1 MMSGEKIYDVII
13 AGAGPAGMSAAVY
26 ASRANLSTLM
36 LEKGVPGGQMMNTEE
51 IENYPGYD
59 HILGPDLSVKMFE
72 HAQKF
77 GAEYQYAE
85 ILDVEDQEEYKLV
98 KTTNGE
104 YKTKAFIIA
113 TGSSPRKL
121 GVPGEDQFT
130 GRGVSWCAVCDG
142 AFFKNKEVVVVGGGD
157 SAVEEAIFLTRFAN
171 KVTVIHRRNEFR
183 AQKII
188 QDRLFANPKISVV
201 WDSVVKEIHGE
212 NKVTKVVIENV
223 KNNEVS
229 ELPADGVF
237 IYVGA
242 DPISKPFLSLGV
254 TNESGYIPTD
264 ELMRTRVEGVYAA
277 GDIREKTLRQ
287 IITAAN
293 DGSQAAITAQHYI
306 ENLNERIKHSA
317 GV

>member
-1 MMSGEKIYDVII
+1 MSGEKIYDLII

-85 ILDVEDQEEYKLV
+85 ILDVEDKGEYKLV

-104 YKTKAFIIA
+104 YKSKAFIIA
-113 TGSSPRKL
+113 TGSSPRRL
-121 GVPGEDQFT
+121 GVPGEDQLT

-142 AFFKNKEVVVVGGGD
+142 AFFKNRELVVVGGGD
-157 SAVEEAIFLTRFAN
+157 SAVEEAIFLTKFAT
-171 KVTVIHRRNEFR
+171 KVTVVHRRDEFR

-188 QDRLFANPKISVV
+188 QDRLFSNPKINVI
-201 WDSVVKEIHGE
+201 WDSVVTEIKGE
-212 NKVTKVVIENV
+212 KKVTGVIIENV
-223 KNNEVS
+223 KTQEKS
-229 ELPADGVF
+229 ELAADGVF

-242 DPISKPFLSLGV
+242 DPISKPFLNLGV

-264 ELMRTRVEGVYAA
+264 ELMRTNVEGIFAA

-293 DGSQAAITAQHYI
+293 DGSQAAITAQHFI
-306 ENLNERIKHSA
+306 ENLNDKIKHTA

>member
-1 MMSGEKIYDVII
+1 MSAEKMYDVII

-36 LEKGVPGGQMMNTEE
+36 LERGVPGGQMMNTEE

-59 HILGPDLSVKMFE
+59 HILGPDLSTKMFE

-77 GAEYQYAE
+77 GAEYKFGE
-85 ILDVEDQEEYKLV
+85 ITDVEDYGDYKLI
-98 KTTNGE
+98 KTSNGE
-104 YKTKAFIIA
+104 YKGKAFIIA

-142 AFFKNKEVVVVGGGD
+142 AFFRNKEVVVVGGGD
-157 SAVEEAIFLTRFAN
+157 SAVEEAQFLTRFAT
-171 KVTVIHRRNEFR
+171 KVTVIHRRDQFR

-188 QDRLFANPKISVV
+188 QDRLFANPKISVI
-201 WDSVVKEIHGE
+201 WDSVVKEIRGE
-212 NKVTKVVIENV
+212 NKVTGVVIENL
-223 KNNEVS
+223 KTNEVS
-229 ELPADGVF
+229 ELAAEGVF

-242 DPISKPFLSLGV
+242 DPLSMPFSKLGI

-264 ELMRTRVEGVYAA
+264 ELMRTKVEGVYAA

-293 DGSQAAITAQHYI
+293 DGSQAAITAQHFI
-306 ENLNERIKHSA
+306 ENLDEKLKHSA

>member
-1 MMSGEKIYDVII
+1 MYDIII

-36 LEKGVPGGQMMNTEE
+36 LERGVPGGQMMNTEE

-59 HILGPDLSVKMFE
+59 HIMGPDLSTKMFE

-77 GAEYQYAE
+77 GAEYQYGE
-85 ILDVEDQEEYKLV
+85 ILGVEDHGDYKLI
-98 KTTNGE
+98 KNSNGD
-104 YKTKAFIIA
+104 YKGKAMLIA

-121 GVPGEDQFT
+121 GVPGEDTFT
-130 GRGVSWCAVCDG
+130 GKGVSWCAVCDG
-142 AFFKNKEVVVVGGGD
+142 AFFRNREVVVVGGGD
-157 SAVEEAIFLTRFAN
+157 SAVEEANFLTRFAS
-171 KVTVIHRRNEFR
+171 KVTVVHRRDQFR

-188 QDRLFANPKISVV
+188 QDRLFANPKVTVI
-201 WDSVVKEIHGE
+201 WDSAVKEVLGE
-212 NKVTKVVIENV
+212 NKVTGVVVENL
-223 KNNEVS
+223 KTNEQT

-242 DPISKPFLSLGV
+242 DPLSKPFTDLGI
-254 TNESGYIPTD
+254 TNDKGYIPTD
-264 ELMRTRVEGVYAA
+264 ELMHTKIEGIFAA

-287 IITAAN
+287 VITAAN
-293 DGSQAAITAQHYI
+293 DGSQAAISAQHYI
-306 ENLNERIKHSA
+306 ENLDERIKHSA

>member
-1 MMSGEKIYDVII
+1 MSGEKMYDVII

-59 HILGPDLSVKMFE
+59 HIIGPDLSVKMFE

-85 ILDVEDQEEYKLV
+85 ILDVEDKGEFKLV

-121 GVPGEDQFT
+121 GVPGEDQYT
-130 GRGVSWCAVCDG
+130 GKGVSWCAVCDG
-142 AFFKNKEVVVVGGGD
+142 AFFKNREVIVVGGGD
-157 SAVEEAIFLTRFAN
+157 SAVEEAIFLTRFAT
-171 KVTVIHRRNEFR
+171 KVTVVHRRDSFR

-188 QDRLFANPKISVV
+188 QDRLFSNDKISVI
-201 WDSVVKEIHGE
+201 WDSVVKEVQGE
-212 NKVTKVVIENV
+212 MKVAKVVIENV
-223 KNNEVS
+223 KTNEIT

-264 ELMRTRVEGVYAA
+264 ELMRTKVEGVFAA

-306 ENLNERIKHSA
+306 ENLNERIEHSA